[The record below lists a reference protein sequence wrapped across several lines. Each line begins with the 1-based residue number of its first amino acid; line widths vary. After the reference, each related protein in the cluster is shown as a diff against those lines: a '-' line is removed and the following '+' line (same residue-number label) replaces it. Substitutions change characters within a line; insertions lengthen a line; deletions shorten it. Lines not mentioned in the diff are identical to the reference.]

1 MVRNYSAAPAV
12 RSRRSGKFCG
22 GDGNVTSQIPQQVAR
37 LVAAGLVIH
46 AGFRQPVPGQSDC
59 TDLRMLAT
67 IASATVIGV
76 DACRVHV
83 EIDVGRG
90 FPTFQLVGL
99 PDASIKESR
108 DRVRAAMRNSAY
120 EFPLSRITIN
130 LAPGDVRKAGPAF
143 DLPIAI
149 GLLAA
154 TGVVSRRD
162 FAGIVLI
169 GELSLDGT
177 IQPARGVLPIAAEAR
192 RTGARALLLPY
203 DNLAEA
209 SVVTGLRLLP
219 VRSLSEAVGRLNQAD
234 DDWPA
239 APTPQA
245 PKAPQAPEA
254 PADLSELHG
263 QAFAR
268 RALEVAA
275 AGGHNLL
282 MIGPPGAGKTML
294 ARRLAG
300 ILPPLSFDESIEA
313 TTIHSVAGQ
322 LRPGVGLLTERPFR
336 APHHTISD
344 VALVGGGSTPRPGE
358 VSLAHHGVLFL
369 DEMPEFDRRVL
380 EALRQPIEE
389 GRITVSR
396 ALRSVVFPA
405 RFVLVAAMNPCPCGY
420 HGDPK
425 RECRCTPQQ
434 TARYHGRLSGPL
446 RDRIDLIVEVDAV
459 PITEL
464 TEGPAGEPSAAVRT
478 RVLAARQRQ
487 LARAMRARVN
497 AQLAGVELKRAAPL
511 DAAGRRLLE
520 RSAERLH
527 LSARAFHRVIRVA
540 RTIADLSRA
549 EAVTTEH
556 LGEALQYRFV
566 ERKP

>member
-1 MVRNYSAAPAV
+1 M
-12 RSRRSGKFCG
+12 
-22 GDGNVTSQIPQQVAR
+22 
-37 LVAAGLVIH
+37 
-46 AGFRQPVPGQSDC
+46 
-59 TDLRMLAT
+59 RMLAT
-67 IASATVIGV
+67 IESATVIGV
-76 DACRVHV
+76 DACRVQV
-83 EIDVGRG
+83 EIDVSRG

-99 PDASIKESR
+99 PDASIRESR
-108 DRVRAAMRNSAY
+108 DRVRAAMRNCEY
-120 EFPLSRITIN
+120 EFPISRITIN

-149 GLLAA
+149 GILSA
-154 TGVVSRRD
+154 TGVVTRRD
-162 FAGIVLI
+162 LTGLVHI
-169 GELSLDGT
+169 GELSLDGS

-192 RTGARALLLPY
+192 RNDARALLLPY

-209 SVVTGLRLLP
+209 AVVEGLRLLP
-219 VRSLSEAVGRLNQAD
+219 VRNLSEAVERLNQSDAE
-234 DDWPA
+234 WP
-239 APTPQA
+239 
-245 PKAPQAPEA
+245 EH
-254 PADLSELHG
+254 PAHSAHPVHPVHSEHPDLSDLHG

-300 ILPPLSFDESIEA
+300 ILPPLSFEESIEA

-344 VALVGGGSTPRPGE
+344 VALVGGGGTPRPGE

-396 ALRSVVFPA
+396 ALRSVIFPA

-425 RECRCTPQQ
+425 RACRCTPQQ
-434 TARYHGRLSGPL
+434 TARYHNRLSGPL
-446 RDRIDLIVEVDAV
+446 RDRLDLIVEVDAV

-464 TEGPAGEPSAAVRT
+464 TEGPAGESSAAVRR
-478 RVLAARQRQ
+478 RVLAARERQ
-487 LARAMRARVN
+487 LERPIRSRVN
-497 AQLAGVELKRAAPL
+497 ATLTGPELKRVAAL
-511 DAAGRRLLE
+511 DSAGRRLLE
-520 RSAERLH
+520 RSAERLR

-540 RTIADLSRA
+540 RTIADLA
-549 EAVTTEH
+549 AADDVTPEH
-556 LGEALQYRFV
+556 LAEALQYRFV
-566 ERKP
+566 EKT

>member
-1 MVRNYSAAPAV
+1 
-12 RSRRSGKFCG
+12 
-22 GDGNVTSQIPQQVAR
+22 
-37 LVAAGLVIH
+37 
-46 AGFRQPVPGQSDC
+46 
-59 TDLRMLAT
+59 MLAT
-67 IASATVIGV
+67 IESATVIGV

-83 EIDVGRG
+83 EIDVSKG

-108 DRVRAAMRNSAY
+108 DRVRAAMRNSGY
-120 EFPLSRITIN
+120 DFPLARITIN

-149 GLLAA
+149 GMLAA
-154 TGVVSRRD
+154 TGVLERTNFS
-162 FAGIVLI
+162 GIVLV
-169 GELSLDGT
+169 GELSLDGS

-192 RTGARALLLPY
+192 RNHARALLLPR

-209 SVVTGLRLLP
+209 AVVTGLKLLP
-219 VRSLSEAVGRLNQAD
+219 VKTLAEAVARLNQPD
-234 DDWPA
+234 GEWPSA
-239 APTPQA
+239 QPDVARPAHPAQPAP
-245 PKAPQAPEA
+245 
-254 PADLSELHG
+254 PAHPDLSDLHG

-294 ARRLAG
+294 ARRLGG
-300 ILPPLSFDESIEA
+300 ILPPLSFEEAIEA

-322 LRPGVGLLTERPFR
+322 LRPGVGLLSERPFR

-344 VALVGGGSTPRPGE
+344 VALVGGGNTPRPGE

-380 EALRQPIEE
+380 EALRQPIED

-396 ALRSVVFPA
+396 AMRSVAFPA

-420 HGDPK
+420 HGDK
-425 RECRCTPQQ
+425 QRACRCTAQQ
-434 TARYHGRLSGPL
+434 IARYHNRLSGPL
-446 RDRIDLIVEVDAV
+446 RDRLDLIVEVDAV
-459 PITEL
+459 PITAL
-464 TEGPAGEPSAAVRT
+464 TEGPGGEPSAAVRG
-478 RVLAARQRQ
+478 RVLAARDRQ
-487 LARAMRARVN
+487 SARGIRARVN
-497 AQLAGVELKRAAPL
+497 ANLTGTELKKVAPL
-511 DAAGRRLLE
+511 DPAGRRLLE
-520 RSAERLH
+520 RSAARLH
-527 LSARAFHRVIRVA
+527 MSARAFHRVVRVA
-540 RTIADLSRA
+540 RTIADLA
-549 EAVTTEH
+549 AADAITTDH

-566 ERKP
+566 EK

>member
-1 MVRNYSAAPAV
+1 
-12 RSRRSGKFCG
+12 
-22 GDGNVTSQIPQQVAR
+22 
-37 LVAAGLVIH
+37 
-46 AGFRQPVPGQSDC
+46 
-59 TDLRMLAT
+59 MLAT
-67 IASATVIGV
+67 IQSATVIGV

-83 EIDVGRG
+83 EIDVSKG

-108 DRVRAAMRNSAY
+108 DRVRAAMRNSGY
-120 EFPLSRITIN
+120 DFPLARITIN

-149 GLLAA
+149 GMLAA
-154 TGVVSRRD
+154 ADVVKRTD
-162 FAGIVLI
+162 FAGIVHV
-169 GELSLDGT
+169 GELSLDGS

-192 RTGARALLLPY
+192 RNGARALLLPY

-209 SVVTGLRLLP
+209 SVVTGLKLLP
-219 VRSLSEAVGRLNQAD
+219 VKTLAEAVLRLNQSD
-234 DDWPA
+234 DEWPL
-239 APTPQA
+239 AP
-245 PKAPQAPEA
+245 APQAPQALQA
-254 PADLSELHG
+254 PQAPDLSDLHG

-322 LRPGVGLLTERPFR
+322 LRPGAGLLNERPFR

-389 GRITVSR
+389 GRISVSR

-420 HGDPK
+420 HGDK
-425 RECRCTPQQ
+425 QRACRCTSQQ
-434 TARYHGRLSGPL
+434 IARYHNRLSGPL
-446 RDRIDLIVEVDAV
+446 RDRLDLIVEVDAV

-464 TEGPAGEPSAAVRT
+464 TEGTGGEPSSAV
-478 RVLAARQRQ
+478 
-487 LARAMRARVN
+487 RARVLIARERQAARGLRSRVN
-497 AQLAGVELKRAAPL
+497 ATLTGTELKRVAPL
-511 DAAGRRLLE
+511 DQAGRRLLE
-520 RSAERLH
+520 RSAARLH
-527 LSARAFHRVIRVA
+527 MSARAFHRVIRVA
-540 RTIADLSRA
+540 RTIADLA
-549 EAVTTEH
+549 GVDTVTTDH

-566 ERKP
+566 EK

>member
-1 MVRNYSAAPAV
+1 
-12 RSRRSGKFCG
+12 
-22 GDGNVTSQIPQQVAR
+22 
-37 LVAAGLVIH
+37 
-46 AGFRQPVPGQSDC
+46 
-59 TDLRMLAT
+59 MLAT
-67 IASATVIGV
+67 IDSATVVGV
-76 DACRVHV
+76 DACRVQV
-83 EIDVGRG
+83 EIDVSRG

-99 PDASIKESR
+99 PDASVKESR
-108 DRVRAAMRNSAY
+108 DRVRAAMRNSGF
-120 EFPLSRITIN
+120 EFPLARITIN
-130 LAPGDVRKAGPAF
+130 LAPGDLRKAGPAF
-143 DLPIAI
+143 DLPIAVGI
-149 GLLAA
+149 LAA
-154 TGVVSRRD
+154 NGAIGRTD
-162 FAGIVLI
+162 FRGIIHV
-169 GELSLDGT
+169 GALSLDGS
-177 IQPARGVLPIAAEAR
+177 IPPARGVLPIAAEAR
-192 RTGARALLLPY
+192 RNGARALLLPH

-209 SVVTGLRLLP
+209 SVVEGLRLLP
-219 VRSLSEAVGRLNQAD
+219 VKTLSEAVMRLNQQD
-234 DDWPA
+234 HEWPA
-239 APTPQA
+239 APPVLPALPVSPALPVLPALPA
-245 PKAPQAPEA
+245 PPLSPV
-254 PADLSELHG
+254 DLSDVHG

-300 ILPPLSFDESIEA
+300 ILPPLSFDEAIEA

-322 LRPGVGLLTERPFR
+322 LRTGMGLLTERPFR

-420 HGDPK
+420 LGDSR

-434 TARYHGRLSGPL
+434 TLRYHNRLSGPL
-446 RDRIDLIVEVDAV
+446 RDRIDLIVEVEAV
-459 PITEL
+459 PITDL
-464 TEGPAGEPSAAVRT
+464 TEGPAGESSAQVRD
-478 RVLAARQRQ
+478 RVLAARAIQA
-487 LARAMRARVN
+487 ARGVRARVN
-497 AQLAGVELKRAAPL
+497 AQLAGAELRRVAPL
-511 DAAGRRLLE
+511 DQAGRRLLE
-520 RSAERLH
+520 RSADRLH

-540 RTIADLSRA
+540 RTIADLA
-549 EAVTTEH
+549 GGGAVTTAH

-566 ERKP
+566 ERTPS

>member
-1 MVRNYSAAPAV
+1 
-12 RSRRSGKFCG
+12 
-22 GDGNVTSQIPQQVAR
+22 
-37 LVAAGLVIH
+37 
-46 AGFRQPVPGQSDC
+46 
-59 TDLRMLAT
+59 MLAT
-67 IASATVIGV
+67 IESATVVGV
-76 DACRVHV
+76 DACRVRV
-83 EIDVGRG
+83 EIDVSRG
-90 FPTFQLVGL
+90 FPHFQLVGL

-108 DRVRAAMRNSAY
+108 DRVRAAMLNCGF
-120 EFPLSRITIN
+120 EFPVRRITIN
-130 LAPGDVRKAGPAF
+130 LAPADVRKAGPAF
-143 DLPIAI
+143 DLPIAV
-149 GLLAA
+149 GMLVA
-154 TGVVSRRD
+154 TEVITRTD
-162 FAGIVLI
+162 FAGIVHI

-177 IQPARGVLPIAAEAR
+177 IQPARGVLPIASEAR
-192 RTGARALLLPY
+192 RNGARALLLPF

-209 SVVTGLRLLP
+209 SVVEGLRLLP
-219 VRSLSEAVGRLNQAD
+219 VRTLTEAVTRLNQRD
-234 DDWPA
+234 DEWPLA
-239 APTPQA
+239 EHLVPHAPL
-245 PKAPQAPEA
+245 APEA
-254 PADLSELHG
+254 LQAPLAPDLSDVHG

-268 RALEVAA
+268 RAIEVAA

-300 ILPPLSFDESIEA
+300 ILPPLSFDEAIEA

-322 LRPGVGLLTERPFR
+322 LRPGIGLLRERPFR

-380 EALRQPIEE
+380 ESLRQPIEE

-425 RECRCTPQQ
+425 RACRCTPPQI
-434 TARYHGRLSGPL
+434 ARYHNRLSGPL
-446 RDRIDLIVEVDAV
+446 RDRLDLVVEVEAV
-459 PITEL
+459 PITEM
-464 TEGPAGEPSAAVRT
+464 TNAAAGESSATVRDRVLRART
-478 RVLAARQRQ
+478 RQAGRPIRS
-487 LARAMRARVN
+487 RVN
-497 AQLAGVELKRAAPL
+497 ATLTGPELKRVAPL
-511 DAAGRRLLE
+511 DQDGRRLLE

-540 RTIADLSRA
+540 RTIADLA
-549 EAVTTEH
+549 VDEAITTTH

-566 ERKP
+566 ERTA

>member
-1 MVRNYSAAPAV
+1 
-12 RSRRSGKFCG
+12 
-22 GDGNVTSQIPQQVAR
+22 
-37 LVAAGLVIH
+37 
-46 AGFRQPVPGQSDC
+46 
-59 TDLRMLAT
+59 MLAT
-67 IASATVIGV
+67 IESATVIGV
-76 DACRVHV
+76 DASRVRV
-83 EIDVGRG
+83 EIDVSRG

-108 DRVRAAMRNSAY
+108 DRVRAAMRNSGY
-120 EFPLSRITIN
+120 DFPLSRITIN

-149 GLLAA
+149 GMLAA
-154 TGVVSRRD
+154 TGVVKRTD
-162 FAGIVLI
+162 FAGIVHV
-169 GELSLDGT
+169 GELSLDGS

-192 RTGARALLLPY
+192 RNHARALLLPA

-209 SVVTGLRLLP
+209 AVVSGVRLLP
-219 VRSLSEAVGRLNQAD
+219 VRSLAEAVERLNQAD
-234 DDWPA
+234 AEWPT
-239 APTPQA
+239 APSPEA
-245 PKAPQAPEA
+245 PKAPQAPQA
-254 PADLSELHG
+254 PADLSDLHG

-294 ARRLAG
+294 ARRLPG
-300 ILPPLSFDESIEA
+300 ILPPLSFDESVEA

-322 LRPGVGLLTERPFR
+322 LRHGVGLLTERPFR

-420 HGDPK
+420 LGDK
-425 RECRCTPQQ
+425 RRDCRCTPQQ
-434 TARYHGRLSGPL
+434 TARYHNRLSGPL
-446 RDRIDLIVEVDAV
+446 RDRLDLIVEVDAV
-459 PITEL
+459 RITEL
-464 TEGPAGEPSAAVRT
+464 TEGPAGEASALVRE
-478 RVLAARQRQ
+478 RVLAARARQ
-487 LARAMRARVN
+487 AARSTRARVN
-497 AQLAGVELKRAAPL
+497 AQLTGAELKKVAAL
-511 DAAGRRLLE
+511 DSAGRRLLE

-527 LSARAFHRVIRVA
+527 MSARAF
-540 RTIADLSRA
+540 IASFASRGQLRILA
-549 EAVTTEH
+549 APT
-556 LGEALQYRFV
+556 
-566 ERKP
+566 P